1 MSPNHGPG
9 SSASAGPATGV
20 AGHPAGVGQDSA
32 TGVAGHPAGVEPDAT
47 RPLTIMEREQQS
59 AAIRDNQLSAAIR
72 DNVMVPQA
80 ALALGNFMGGM
91 LASTRAAESDSDND
105 GPSSVVG
112 GVPQSATGV
121 LMTEMR
127 VASKGLLAAVQEQQ
141 EQHEQHQQQLQLLRD
156 QSQRKQQEQQDRWTS
171 YQQQAEQ
178 VLRDQQQ
185 HAIFAPGVGTPLVTS
200 ERTRLM
206 SEQLAGCR
214 DLMLAAER
222 LEEKQEQHRQ
232 QLQLLRDKQQQLHE
246 QQQELQQQQ
255 QQQPQANV
263 HQQRLANVHRQL
275 LAKRQQDRAES
286 VAALQAIVDEEK
298 IADADYVADQQRQK
312 QQRQQPRYPPAED
325 GSPSRLWEETASE
338 ASPSPPQ
345 ASTAAGA
352 ATSRRLFVDDPLDW
366 ADEMQRHTAAESG
379 RCLGATLEAAKAMRD
394 VAQQAATSLLS
405 MPAVAEIP
413 NTLPEVRLA
422 AESVLNATIPLA
434 PAPRVAAVPPV
445 FATTAADVEWH
456 RKRICCDLAA
466 ASGPAELAAMRWQW
480 REPDGSIGGSH
491 SRRKHRQQPQASAKT
506 RKVLKNMKRM
516 QAIKHTF
523 SALKTIKGFKKQL
536 PQTIKAFKKQLH
548 EYFKNQLHEY
558 AETLTRSIHFNDG
571 LGTRF
576 MRYQWQKTE
585 EKKAEKAKDSD
596 FLGFYADLAWR

>member
-47 RPLTIMEREQQS
+47 RPLTIMERELLHAES
-59 AAIRDNQLSAAIR
+59 NRQLSAAIR
-72 DNVMVPQA
+72 DNDMVPQA
-80 ALALGNFMGGM
+80 ALELGNFMGGM

-127 VASKGLLAAVQEQQ
+127 VASTGLLAAVQEQQ

-156 QSQRKQQEQQDRWTS
+156 QSQRKQQEQQARWTS

-185 HAIFAPGVGTPLVTS
+185 HAIVAPGVGTPLVTS

-214 DLMLAAER
+214 DLMAATTS
-222 LEEKQEQHRQ
+222 LHEKQEQHRQ
-232 QLQLLRDKQQQLHE
+232 QLQLLRDQQQQLQE
-246 QQQELQQQQ
+246 QQQQLQQQQ

-263 HQQRLANVHRQL
+263 QHQL
-275 LAKRQQDRAES
+275 LARQQ
-286 VAALQAIVDEEK
+286 QPPTTT
-298 IADADYVADQQRQK
+298 AD
-312 QQRQQPRYPPAED
+312 D

-405 MPAVAEIP
+405 MPAVAESDS
-413 NTLPEVRLA
+413 LRRRWCLA
-422 AESVLNATIPLA
+422 AESVLNATIPLV
-434 PAPRVAAVPPV
+434 PAPRFAAVPPV
-445 FATTAADVEWH
+445 FATTAAEVEWH

-558 AETLTRSIHFNDG
+558 AETLTSSIHFNDG

-576 MRYQWQKTE
+576 MRFQWQRTE
-585 EKKAEKAKDSD
+585 EKKAEKAKVSD

>member
-20 AGHPAGVGQDSA
+20 AGHPAGVGPDSA
-32 TGVAGHPAGVEPDAT
+32 TGVAGHPAGVGPDTT
-47 RPLTIMEREQQS
+47 RPLTIMERELLYAESNRQQPP
-59 AAIRDNQLSAAIR
+59 AAESPRLPRHPASVDRSAAIR

-80 ALALGNFMGGM
+80 AAELGNFMGGQ
-91 LASTRAAESDSDND
+91 LASTTMGAAESDRFLVGLQQQRTAATD
-105 GPSSVVG
+105 GPSSVAG
-112 GVPQSATGV
+112 GGPHSATGV
-121 LMTEMR
+121 LMTEML
-127 VASKGLLAAVQEQQ
+127 VAGKDLLAAVQEQQ

-214 DLMLAAER
+214 DLMLAAYR

-232 QLQLLRDKQQQLHE
+232 QLQLLRDQQQQLQE
-246 QQQELQQQQ
+246 QQQQLQQQQ

-263 HQQRLANVHRQL
+263 QQQL
-275 LAKRQQDRAES
+275 LARQQ
-286 VAALQAIVDEEK
+286 
-298 IADADYVADQQRQK
+298 
-312 QQRQQPRYPPAED
+312 QPPTTTAED
-325 GSPSRLWEETASE
+325 GSPSRLWESTASE

-352 ATSRRLFVDDPLDW
+352 ATSVEDQLDW
-366 ADEMQRHTAAESG
+366 ADDMQRHTAAESF

-394 VAQQAATSLLS
+394 LAQQAATSLLN
-405 MPAVAEIP
+405 MPAVAEIL

-434 PAPRVAAVPPV
+434 PAPRFAAVPPV
-445 FATTAADVEWH
+445 FATTAAEVEWH

-480 REPDGSIGGSH
+480 RQPDGSIGGSH

-516 QAIKHTF
+516 QTMKHIA
-523 SALKTIKGFKKQL
+523 SAKKTIKGFKKM
-536 PQTIKAFKKQLH
+536 LH
-548 EYFKNQLHEY
+548 KY
-558 AETLTRSIHFNDG
+558 AETLTSSTCLNDG
-571 LGTRF
+571 MGVRW
-576 MRYQWQKTE
+576 MRYQWHRTE
-585 EKKAEKAKDSD
+585 EKKMEAAKGVVAEKAENDGSSARAD
-596 FLGFYADLAWR
+596 FIGFYADLAW